1 MSTEWFKWNKIR
13 SSYAFFLI
21 TQLIAGIL
29 ILTSAILY
37 VKSNYM
43 YVATFHF
50 FVVLVIILR
59 TYFVTKDWKKNNVH
73 EKFTIKIHIP
83 DKCPLRDYKDE

>member
-1 MSTEWFKWNKIR
+1 MWNKIR
-13 SSYAFFLI
+13 SSYKFFLI

-50 FVVLVIILR
+50 FVVFIIILR
-59 TYFVTKDWKKNNVH
+59 TYLVTKDWKEDH
-73 EKFTIKIHIP
+73 
-83 DKCPLRDYKDE
+83 KC